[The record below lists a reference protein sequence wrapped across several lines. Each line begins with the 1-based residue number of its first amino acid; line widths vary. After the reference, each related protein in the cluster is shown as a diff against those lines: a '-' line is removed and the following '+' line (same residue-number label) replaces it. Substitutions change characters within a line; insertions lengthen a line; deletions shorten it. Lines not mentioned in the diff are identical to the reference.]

1 MILCCRQYTIHTI
14 PKVGGGSYP
23 FVLIDTIGL
32 EKLQP
37 TEEIIKLAL
46 KGHLRN
52 GFKVRRSVNL
62 SGLFPPPTVL
72 LCCNPSSH
80 PVLIFYGTNCT
91 TPIRSLQTRWTSQS
105 VSVP

>member
-1 MILCCRQYTIHTI
+1 MMCCWQYTIHTI
-14 PKVGGGSYP
+14 PKVGRGSYP

-46 KGHLRN
+46 RGHLRN

-62 SGLFPPPTVL
+62 SEWFQL
-72 LCCNPSSH
+72 
-80 PVLIFYGTNCT
+80 
-91 TPIRSLQTRWTSQS
+91 
-105 VSVP
+105 